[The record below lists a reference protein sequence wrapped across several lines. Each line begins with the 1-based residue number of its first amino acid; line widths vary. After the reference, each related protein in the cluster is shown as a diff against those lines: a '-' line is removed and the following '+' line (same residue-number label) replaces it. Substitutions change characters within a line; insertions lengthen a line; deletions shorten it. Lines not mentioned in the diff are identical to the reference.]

1 MDQFHELVVISGI
14 LQIIQYTLLQP
25 FLQTNQSLQP
35 LQFTN
40 ESRFSRKFGLGDI
53 ILLLEVD
60 NDEIE
65 HVGDLA
71 LEEFLVGEGGEGHL
85 LYGFEAECVLILA
98 DIL

>member
-1 MDQFHELVVISGI
+1 M
-14 LQIIQYTLLQP
+14 
-25 FLQTNQSLQP
+25 
-35 LQFTN
+35 
-40 ESRFSRKFGLGDI
+40 
-53 ILLLEVD
+53 LLEVD